1 MSAFSKKTNNTM
13 KSIRNLCLVAVIG
26 AVLSCQDRKPS
37 TVGTGADVESR
48 VEKILSQMT
57 LAEKIGQ
64 MNQVSAGGDV
74 SNYADALRKGQIG
87 SILNEVD
94 PVKINEF
101 QRISLEESRLG
112 IPLLVARDVIHGFHT
127 IFPIPL
133 GLAATFDPAL
143 VEEGAR
149 IAALEATAQ
158 GIRWTFSPMLDIAR
172 DPRWGR
178 IAEGSG
184 EDTYLDTRMAEA
196 MVRGYQGDLSDTTAM
211 AACIK
216 HFVGYGAAEGG
227 RDYNSTYLTE
237 RQLRNVYLPPFEAAV
252 KTGALTLMTSF
263 NDNDGVPST
272 GNTFVVKEVLR
283 NEWGFDGMVV
293 TDWNSMGEMINHGF
307 GEDRKDVARKALEAG
322 VDMDMMTYGYLSHLE
337 ELVRTG
343 AVKESA
349 IDNAV
354 RNILRVKVLLG
365 LFEHPYIDVQKAAAV
380 QYAPEHLESAR
391 RGAEESTILLKN
403 DGVLPLKAD
412 ALRSILVTGPMA
424 DAPHDQ
430 LGTWAFDGEKTHTET
445 PLKALRERFPGKVT
459 YVPGL
464 AYSREKKDRF
474 DDVVAAAR
482 RADVVLVFLGEE
494 AILSGEAH
502 ALADLNLIGSQS
514 QLLAALKSAGKP
526 VVATVMAGRP
536 LTVERDLPNCDALLY
551 SFHPGTMGG
560 PALANLLLGDVN
572 PSGKTPI
579 TFLRTVG
586 QAPLYYSHNMT
597 GRPYNEETLLEDID
611 LEAGQTSLGNT
622 SYYLDYGAYPL
633 FPFGYGLSYTTFTY
647 SGIALDRE
655 VYGADD
661 TLTVSF
667 TLSNTG
673 SREGTEVVQV
683 YVRDV
688 VGSITRPVKELKY
701 FERVS
706 LQPGE
711 SRSLEVK
718 IPVSSLA
725 FVGLDGRKKVEPGE
739 FRLWVAGDSASGEPV
754 TFNVQ

>member
-1 MSAFSKKTNNTM
+1 MNAYRSLIAAAILAIM
-13 KSIRNLCLVAVIG
+13 C
-26 AVLSCQDRKPS
+26 SC
-37 TVGTGADVESR
+37 
-48 VEKILSQMT
+48 VEKPQIERRVDALLKKMT

-64 MNQVSAGGDV
+64 MNQISAGGDV
-74 SNYADALRKGQIG
+74 TNYAESLRKGQVG

-101 QRISLEESRLG
+101 QRIAVEESRLG
-112 IPLLVARDVIHGFHT
+112 IPLLVGRDVIHGFHT
-127 IFPIPL
+127 VYPIPL
-133 GLAATFDPAL
+133 GLAATFDPTL

-149 IAALEATAQ
+149 VAAVEASAQ
-158 GIRWTFSPMLDIAR
+158 GVRWTFSPMLDIAR

-184 EDTYLDTRMAEA
+184 EDPYLDARMAEA
-196 MVRGYQGDLSDTTAM
+196 MVYGYQGRTADSTSI

-227 RDYNSTYLTE
+227 RDYNSTFLTE

-252 KTGALTLMTSF
+252 KAGAMTLMTSF

-272 GNTFVVKEVLR
+272 GNTFVVKDILR
-283 NEWGFDGMVV
+283 GEWGFDGLVV

-307 GEDRKDVARKALEAG
+307 GADRKDVAEKAVNAG
-322 VDMDMMTYGYLSHLE
+322 VDMDMMTFGFLSHLE
-337 ELVRTG
+337 ELVRSG
-343 AVKESA
+343 AVKEKT

-354 RNILRVKVLLG
+354 RNILWVKMMLG
-365 LFEHPYIDVQKAAAV
+365 LFENPYVDVEAGKAV
-380 QYAPEHLESAR
+380 QYAPEHLASAQKTV
-391 RGAEESTILLKN
+391 EESVILLKN
-403 DGVLPLKAD
+403 DGVLPLKGG
-412 ALRSILVTGPMA
+412 RILVTGPLA

-430 LGTWAFDGEKTHTET
+430 LGTWAFDGEKTHTIT
-445 PLKALRERFPGKVT
+445 PLKALQARFPGKVD

-464 AYSREKKDRF
+464 AYSREKRTGF
-474 DDVVAAAR
+474 ADVVAAAR

-502 ALADLNLIGSQS
+502 SLADLNLKGSQS
-514 QLLAALKSAGKP
+514 ELLSALKTVGKP

-536 LTVERDLPNCDALLY
+536 LTIERDLPNMDALLY

-560 PALANLLLGDVN
+560 PALANILFGDVN

-586 QAPLYYSHNMT
+586 QVPLYYNHNMT
-597 GRPYNEETLLEDID
+597 GRPYKGETLID
-611 LEAGQTSLGNT
+611 EIPAEAGQTSLGNT

-633 FPFGYGLSYTTFTY
+633 FPFGYGLSYTSFAY
-647 SGIALDRE
+647 SGIGLDKD
-655 VYGADD
+655 VYQPDD
-661 TLTVSF
+661 TITVSF

-673 SREGTEVVQV
+673 AYDGTEVVQV
-683 YVRDV
+683 YVRDL
-688 VGSITRPVKELKY
+688 VGSITRPVKELKA

-706 LQPGE
+706 LKAGE
-711 SRSLEVK
+711 RRSLTVQ
-718 IPVSSLA
+718 IPVQELA
-725 FVGLDGRKKVEPGE
+725 FVGLDGVKKVEPGD
-739 FRLWVAGDSASGEPV
+739 FQLWVAGDSASGTPLSF
-754 TFNVQ
+754 TIL

>member
-1 MSAFSKKTNNTM
+1 M
-13 KSIRNLCLVAVIG
+13 KHTRILLL
-26 AVLSCQDRKPS
+26 AVLAAVVSCQERKTT
-37 TVGTGADVESR
+37 TVGSTPEIEQR
-48 VEKILSQMT
+48 VERLLSRMT

-74 SNYADALRKGQIG
+74 ANYADALRKGQIG

-94 PVKINEF
+94 PVKVNEF

-127 IFPIPL
+127 VFPIPL

-149 IAALEATAQ
+149 VAALEATAQ
-158 GIRWTFSPMLDIAR
+158 GVRWTFSPMLDIAR

-184 EDTYLDTRMAEA
+184 EDTYLDARMAEA
-196 MVRGYQGDLSDTTAM
+196 MVRGYQGRQLDTTSM

-227 RDYNSTYLTE
+227 RDYNSTFLTE

-252 KTGALTLMTSF
+252 KAGAMTLMTSF

-272 GNTFVVKEVLR
+272 GNTFVVKDILR
-283 NEWGFDGMVV
+283 GEWGFDGLVV
-293 TDWNSMGEMINHGF
+293 TDWNSMGEMIAHGF
-307 GEDRKDVARKALEAG
+307 GTDRKDVARKALEAG
-322 VDMDMMTYGYLSHLE
+322 VDMDMMTYGFLSHLE
-337 ELVRTG
+337 ELVKTG

-349 IDNAV
+349 IDDAV
-354 RNILRVKVLLG
+354 RNILRVKVQLG
-365 LFEHPYIDVQKAAAV
+365 LFEHPYVDVAKGAAV
-380 QYAPEHLESAR
+380 QYAPEHLAAAQRS
-391 RGAEESTILLKN
+391 AEESAILLKN

-412 ALRSILVTGPMA
+412 AVRSILVTGPMA

-430 LGTWAFDGEKTHTET
+430 LGTWAFDGEKTHTVT
-445 PLKALRERFPGKVT
+445 PLKALQDRFPGKVT
-459 YVPGL
+459 FVPGL
-464 AYSREKKDRF
+464 RYSREKRDAF
-474 DDVVAAAR
+474 QDVVAAAR

-502 ALADLNLIGSQS
+502 ALADLNFKGSQS
-514 QLLAALKSAGKP
+514 ELLAALKATGKP

-536 LTVERDLPNCDALLY
+536 LTVERDLPNCDAMLY

-560 PALANLLLGDVN
+560 PALSNLLFGDVN

-597 GRPYNEETLLEDID
+597 GRPYNGETLLDDIGM
-611 LEAGQTSLGNT
+611 EAGQTSLGNT

-633 FPFGYGLSYTTFTY
+633 FPFGYGLSYTTFAY
-647 SGIALDRE
+647 SGIALDKA
-655 VYGADD
+655 VYGKDD
-661 TLTVSF
+661 EITVSLNL
-667 TLSNTG
+667 TNTG
-673 SREGTEVVQV
+673 DCDGTEVVQV
-683 YVRDV
+683 YVRDL
-688 VGSITRPVKELKY
+688 VGSLTRPVKELKA
-701 FERVS
+701 FERVA
-706 LQPGE
+706 LKAGE
-711 SRSLEVK
+711 SRSLTFG
-718 IPVSSLA
+718 IPVSELA
-725 FVGLDGRKKVEPGE
+725 FYGLDGVKKVEPGD
-739 FRLWVAGDSASGEPV
+739 FQLWVAGDSASGDPV
-754 TFNVQ
+754 SFTVE